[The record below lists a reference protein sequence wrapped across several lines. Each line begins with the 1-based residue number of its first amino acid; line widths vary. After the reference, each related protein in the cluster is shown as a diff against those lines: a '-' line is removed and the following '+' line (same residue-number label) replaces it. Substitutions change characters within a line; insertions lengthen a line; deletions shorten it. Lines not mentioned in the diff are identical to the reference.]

1 MKHSAVTPQPLCT
14 QSRDLRRHH
23 EIVPTSVRTPSAE
36 DRAFIQAMNEFVE
49 NTEPL
54 QTMNFSGYFDA

>member
-36 DRAFIQAMNEFVE
+36 DRAFIQAMNEF
-49 NTEPL
+49 TAKAGLLSDDP
-54 QTMNFSGYFDA
+54 YFGGL

>member
-1 MKHSAVTPQPLCT
+1 MKHSAVTPPPLGT

-49 NTEPL
+49 KRGTLTDDE
-54 QTMNFSGYFDA
+54 FFRVF

>member
-1 MKHSAVTPQPLCT
+1 MKHSAVTTPPLCT

-49 NTEPL
+49 KHGTLTDDE
-54 QTMNFSGYFDA
+54 FFRVF